1 MIEDAMGWMV
11 IAVLGPRGRVV
22 GDHLLSVWEGEPG
35 MGESDLHLT
44 ESHSTPGGIIDLPG
58 S

>member
-1 MIEDAMGWMV
+1 MGWMV